1 MAEEQTKHHAAK
13 RRHEEEA
20 KPWRNWKRK
29 SCLNVF
35 LTVEVPSKGYC
46 DLLEFLK
53 DTKKRRTRYHRWRT
67 QSAQSD
73 EILFDSAST
82 TFTYWPRRTWNDQHP
97 LSVLVADYC
106 TRKFD
111 YSWTTWWSWRSR
123 IKELLSSHEGEG
135 SGFTLDSILDCQLNI
150 ATYDVVGGTTHT
162 PLPKYIQSKNATV
175 NIKNKDYKTFL
186 YCLSY
191 IRKPVVRNAQRPSH
205 YTEELNNF
213 DISGIKFP
221 VTLNQIEK
229 FEQQNQDFSVNVF
242 KLDKKKE
249 INLIP
254 LYSTPERRRKY
265 HANLL
270 QIGNSQKPHY
280 IVINN
285 MSRLLFDKASDHNKM
300 YICKYCIASVCERIR
315 TLCAWM
321 LITEQWL

>member
-1 MAEEQTKHHAAK
+1 MAEDQTKQRVGK
-13 RRHEEEA
+13 RPREEEA

-29 SCLNVF
+29 SAFNTF

-46 DLLEFLK
+46 DLIEFLK
-53 DTKKRRTRYHRWRT
+53 DTRNDIHDLIVEEVGKRRALKFYLTVRPQLSRIDPDGNETNSTPYLCSLPT
-67 QSAQSD
+67 IILEGSD
-73 EILFDSAST
+73 IHGLLDETGD
-82 TFTYWPRRTWNDQHP
+82 
-97 LSVLVADYC
+97 
-106 TRKFD
+106 
-111 YSWTTWWSWRSR
+111 R

-150 ATYDVVGGTTHT
+150 ATYDIVCGSTHT

-175 NIKNKDYKTFL
+175 NIKNKGDKNFL

-191 IRKPVVRNAQRPSH
+191 VRKPVVKDAQRASK
-205 YTEELNNF
+205 YIKDLNNF

-249 INLIP
+249 MNLIP
-254 LYSTPERRRKY
+254 LYTTPERQRKY

-270 QIGNSQKPHY
+270 QIGNTQKPHY
-280 IVINN
+280 VVISN
-285 MSRLLFDKASDHNKM
+285 MSRLLFEQTPARNKM
-300 YICKYCIASVCERIR
+300 YICKYCLASFLEKSGLEAHKC
-315 TLCAWM
+315 
-321 LITEQWL
+321 

>member
-1 MAEEQTKHHAAK
+1 MAEDQTKRRAAK
-13 RRHEEEA
+13 RPREEEA

-46 DLLEFLK
+46 DLIEFLK
-53 DTKKRRTRYHRWRT
+53 DTKNDIHDIIVEELRVRKAMKFYLTVRPQLSRIDPDGHETISTPYLCSLPT
-67 QSAQSD
+67 IVLESSD
-73 EILFDSAST
+73 IREQIDEAG
-82 TFTYWPRRTWNDQHP
+82 D
-97 LSVLVADYC
+97 
-106 TRKFD
+106 
-111 YSWTTWWSWRSR
+111 R

-150 ATYDVVGGTTHT
+150 ATYDIVGGTTHT

-175 NIKNKDYKTFL
+175 NIKNKDDKNFL

-191 IRKPVVRNAQRPSH
+191 IRKPVVEHAQRPSK
-205 YTEELNNF
+205 YIKDLNNF
-213 DISGIKFP
+213 EISGIKFP
-221 VTLNQIEK
+221 VTLKQIEK

-254 LYSTPERRRKY
+254 LYTTPERNRKH

-270 QIGNSQKPHY
+270 QIGNTQKPHY
-280 IVINN
+280 VVINN
-285 MSRLLFDKASDHNKM
+285 MSRLLSDKSSDHKKL
-300 YICKYCIASVCERIR
+300 YICKYCLASFAKESGLEAHEC
-315 TLCAWM
+315 
-321 LITEQWL
+321 